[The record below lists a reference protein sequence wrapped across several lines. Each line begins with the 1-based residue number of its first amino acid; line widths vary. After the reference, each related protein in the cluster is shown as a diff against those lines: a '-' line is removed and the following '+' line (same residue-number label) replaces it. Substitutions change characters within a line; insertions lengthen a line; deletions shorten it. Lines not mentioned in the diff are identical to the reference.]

1 MDGRDVLARID
12 FNSNNNLRVFH
23 PKELMK
29 SPTSPAPYSLVLK
42 RSACEA
48 RLIWDGEVAFICQ
61 ASGGPCMRLPFLAA
75 IACTVG
81 LVGCASPPPVAD
93 ACARPLHS
101 SIANSCVVADKELWR
116 GARPNPDAAAALVD
130 LGVQTVISLELLQ
143 TDVQAFQSAKPMDR
157 TSREIQYFQIRDWE
171 PIVVV
176 APDVVDDHVAH
187 FLAVTRTQPG
197 PVYVH
202 CRSGQNR
209 TGVMV
214 AAYRIFHG
222 ADIEKTIEEMEKYGG
237 FWSPQDA
244 GYIRT
249 LTPQR
254 RSAIEARIAA
264 WIPRLKRSAKVLCS
278 EGKCTVSV
286 DAV

>member
-1 MDGRDVLARID
+1 MRPS
-12 FNSNNNLRVFH
+12 F
-23 PKELMK
+23 
-29 SPTSPAPYSLVLK
+29 
-42 RSACEA
+42 
-48 RLIWDGEVAFICQ
+48 LI
-61 ASGGPCMRLPFLAA
+61 A
-75 IACTVG
+75 IACIVG
-81 LVGCASPPPVAD
+81 LIVGCATALPIAET
-93 ACARPLHS
+93 CRRPLDTRV
-101 SIANSCVVADKELWR
+101 ANSCVVADEELWR
-116 GARPNPDAAAALVD
+116 GARPNPNDAAALID
-130 LGVQTVISLELLQ
+130 LGVQTVVSLELLQ
-143 TDVQAFQSAKPMDR
+143 TDVQAFQSAKPINR
-157 TSREIQYFQIRDWE
+157 SSREIQYFQIRDWE
-171 PIVVV
+171 PLVVV
-176 APDVVDDHVAH
+176 APDLVDEHIAH

-237 FWSPQDA
+237 FWSKQDA

-254 RSAIEARIAA
+254 RSAIEERIAG

-278 EGKCTVSV
+278 EGTCTVSM
-286 DAV
+286 DAM